1 MPRSPSPR
9 RRLLLPVVLFA
20 ALAAPAASALAQD
33 YPARAITLL
42 VGYAPGGPV
51 DAAAR
56 IVAPALAARLGQSV
70 VIDNKGGASGTIA
83 AAANAKAAPDGY
95 TLFFAASATQTISP
109 HVQRR
114 LPYDSLKDYTPIAL
128 LVNAPNVLIINK
140 DQAIPSIGALIAF
153 AKAHPGKVSFG
164 SAGLGASNHLA
175 GELLKKLTGTDMLHV
190 AYKGNAPAM
199 ADVMGGQISFM
210 FDAVSTGAAAVTGK
224 RVAALAVTSAQ
235 RHPLLPDVPTM
246 AEAGISNF
254 PEGSFYAL
262 EGPPGMP
269 AAIVARLNT
278 AVRAVLADPTI
289 AKRLADAGYEVTPSS
304 PEQLATRVKSEYE
317 RWGQVS
323 QGLVFE

>member
-1 MPRSPSPR
+1 MTLSPSR
-9 RRLLLPVVLFA
+9 RRALLPILLAVCA
-20 ALAAPAASALAQD
+20 ALPTVALAQD
-33 YPARAITLL
+33 YPTRPITLL

-83 AAANAKAAPDGY
+83 AGANAKAAPDGY

-109 HVQRR
+109 HVQKR
-114 LPYDSLKDYTPIAL
+114 LPYDSLKDYTPVAL
-128 LVNAPNVLIINK
+128 LVNAPNVLIVNK
-140 DQAIPSIGALIAF
+140 DQGLASIAALVAQ
-153 AKAHPGKVSFG
+153 AKAQPGKVSFG
-164 SAGLGASNHLA
+164 SAGPGASNHLA
-175 GELLKKLTGTDMLHV
+175 GELLKKVTGTEMLHV
-190 AYKGNAPAM
+190 AYKGNAPALT
-199 ADVMGGQISFM
+199 DVMGGQITFM

-246 AEAGISNF
+246 AEAGIPNF

-278 AVRAVLADPTI
+278 AVRAVLADPVI
-289 AKRLADAGYEVTPSS
+289 SKRLVDAGYDVTPSS
-304 PEQLATRVKSEYE
+304 PEQLAARVKSEYE